1 MSAHPNDLFTAFLKA
16 REVSESLLM
25 AYSDDPNGP
34 VSMRDIRLRAAES
47 EFVKLAGALGY
58 SVAKIEPAVLEAAE

>member
-1 MSAHPNDLFTAFLKA
+1 MPHTNDLFTAFLKA

-25 AYSDDPNGP
+25 AYSDDPDGP
-34 VSMRDIRLRAAES
+34 VSMREVRLRSAES

-58 SVAKIEPAVLEAAE
+58 SVAKIEPVALEAAE